1 MQLPIQYS
9 SHTNLPF
16 PNLASLSMWP
26 RLKNGD
32 VPPNGT
38 GKGSHPGDSSLQTW
52 KYHQFR
58 NIMGCFTVL
67 ILVSP
72 VLFQTLLSKVA
83 INLTVAQF
91 SDFFL
96 KMYQFQLL
104 SSSWHCGPIFRLPP
118 SAFNFPETLI
128 SPFFCLYRVWQSL
141 APPQPVL
148 RNNALCKVKEKS
160 CCLAQCFCVF
170 RLWPGQKCIRN
181 FRYRLALECL
191 IQSDS
196 HFYRS

>member
-1 MQLPIQYS
+1 MQLPVQYS

-32 VPPNGT
+32 VPPSGT
-38 GKGSHPGDSSLQTW
+38 GKWSHPGDSSLQTW

-104 SSSWHCGPIFRLPP
+104 SSSWHCGPTFCLPP
-118 SAFNFPETLI
+118 SALYLPPACLRHDHLWSQHSSANSFLLGPVVGTRNYPPLLLTLC
-128 SPFFCLYRVWQSL
+128 PLPSL
-141 APPQPVL
+141 PMQD
-148 RNNALCKVKEKS
+148 R
-160 CCLAQCFCVF
+160 
-170 RLWPGQKCIRN
+170 
-181 FRYRLALECL
+181 
-191 IQSDS
+191 
-196 HFYRS
+196 